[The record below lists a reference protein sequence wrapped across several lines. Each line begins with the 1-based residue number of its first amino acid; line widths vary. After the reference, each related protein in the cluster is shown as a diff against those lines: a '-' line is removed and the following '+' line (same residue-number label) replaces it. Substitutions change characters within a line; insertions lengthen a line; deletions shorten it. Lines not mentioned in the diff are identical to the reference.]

1 MTRSAHEV
9 DAESARQALWDIVEI
24 LYPDSDPDSDW
35 SSDELMDIAEILQD
49 LDLVPA

>member
-24 LYPDSDPDSDW
+24 LYPEGDPDSEW
-35 SSDELMDIAEILQD
+35 SSDELAYIARILDD